1 MKNYAIIRISGNQ
14 YKVQKDDQILI
25 DKYKSDKIIPEVL
38 LYVSDNEVKV
48 GKPVLK
54 GVKVEL
60 EIIEKELKGKKISVQ
75 KYRAKSR
82 YRRKLGF
89 RPLYSKILIEKITS

>member
-89 RPLYSKILIEKITS
+89 RPLYSKILIEKIAS